1 MAKKRYPKSEAI
13 ASEERAQLP
22 AYSIWDEKTSASDMS
37 KNLGEYCGIS
47 RGALSE
53 QGERS
58 TAGGYDGRFMDFSN
72 ILPGI
77 SSRPAMNDIAYSFF
91 RPGEH
96 IPSDHRGVITT
107 CNRIYEKT
115 GLIKNV
121 IDLMGDFASQ
131 GIRLT
136 HPDKNKQEFFNNWFK
151 KVKGPDRSERILN
164 TLYRAANVVVRKSTG
179 KLSIPIEERLYKT
192 HAKDDS
198 EKSTATPDL
207 TPQEIKDDLP
217 QVEKREIPLRYTILD
232 ASTVRVIGGALASF
246 VGNPQFEI
254 VLPESLKRVILAPKT
269 DIERSIVDSLPE
281 DIKAAARTK
290 NGYPLP
296 PDKTSVL
303 YYKKD
308 DWQAWA
314 VPMIYPIAEDVV
326 MLAKLKL
333 ADRAALD
340 GAISNIRIFRL
351 GYLDDK
357 IKIMPTKEAAARLSE
372 ILQSNTGGGSLD
384 IVWDK
389 AIDLLESKTE
399 AHKYLGEEKYRATL
413 NLIYAGLGIPPT
425 LTGTFGAAG
434 TTNNFISL
442 KTLTER
448 LKYGRRVLVAF
459 WEQEIALVQRAMGW
473 RSPAAIEFD
482 LMDLGNEQAIKTLYM
497 GLADR
502 NIISDETVQR
512 IFEQNPDTERTRLN
526 KEAKSRDSG
535 KMVNKTGPYMEP
547 QATESLKKIA
557 LQQGS
562 VTPGQIG
569 MELDPKPEGEKTVM
583 DLKHEQDMKK
593 QKLANQQKAANVGG
607 QAKPARKK
615 NTKGKGG
622 RPTNSKDKA
631 PRKKK
636 SFSPKSRA
644 ALEVWANNAQSTIAE
659 ILNPPLLAHYGKR
672 NLRQLSVAQAEEAE
686 QVKFGVLS
694 NMAPLETVDE
704 KSIAALV
711 KLPKNDEIFELFADH
726 KLELLE
732 VKKAPTLDDLK
743 QVQIC
748 AYSDYYTDYSTDY
761 TTDHSI
767 NDTGENADE

>member
-13 ASEERAQLP
+13 AAEERAQLP
-22 AYSIWDEKTSASDMS
+22 AYSIWDANTSASDMS

-47 RGALSE
+47 RGALADT
-53 QGERS
+53 ERS
-58 TAGGYDGRFMDFSN
+58 QAGGYDGRFMDFSN

-151 KVKGPDRSERILN
+151 KVKGPDRSERFLN
-164 TLYRAANVVVRKSTG
+164 TLYRTANVVIRKSTG
-179 KLSIPIEERLYKT
+179 KISVPLEDRLYKT
-192 HAKDDS
+192 HAD
-198 EKSTATPDL
+198 KSTAAPDMS
-207 TPQEIKDDLP
+207 PEEIKDTLP
-217 QVEKREIPLRYTILD
+217 QTNKREIPLRYTILD
-232 ASTVRVIGGALASF
+232 ASTVRVVGGALASF
-246 VGNPQFEI
+246 IGNPQFEI

-269 DIERSIVDSLPE
+269 DIERQMVDALPE

-290 NGYPLP
+290 AGYPLP
-296 PDKTSVL
+296 PDKTSVF

-314 VPMIYPIAEDVV
+314 IPMIYPIAEDVI

-357 IKIMPTKEAAARLSE
+357 IKIMPTKEAAQRLSE

-399 AHKYLGEEKYRATL
+399 AHKYLGEEKYKATL

-448 LKYGRRVLVAF
+448 LKYGRRVLVSF
-459 WEQEIALVQRAMGW
+459 WEAEIAAVQRAMGW

-569 MELDPKPEGEKTVM
+569 MPLEPKPEGEQTM
-583 DLKHEQDMKK
+583 LDLKHEQDMKK
-593 QKLANQQKAANVGG
+593 QKLANQQKAAKVGS

-615 NTKGKGG
+615 NTKGAGG

-659 ILNPPLLAHYGKR
+659 ILNPPLLAHYGKK

-694 NMAPLETVDE
+694 NMAPLSSVDE

-711 KLPKNDEIFELFADH
+711 KLPKNDEIFQLFADH

-732 VKKAPTLDDLK
+732 VKKAPTLDDIK
-743 QVQIC
+743 QVQVC
-748 AYSDYYTDYSTDY
+748 AYTDYYTDYHTNY
-761 TTDHSI
+761 EET
-767 NDTGENADE
+767 ENADE